1 MKRLLEVKLKVFKE
15 EYPKHLEL
23 FKKETGITLDVNDV
37 HTFAK
42 FDRWKKRRIKDA
54 IKASCDAEIMIMEL
68 SKIYYKDALNFDNGL
83 CLDPVNHNIYFPSDG
98 SDAAGELFHVDPFK
112 TRMGM
117 TRFLETDPMACEM
130 VRNAMVKVEEIV
142 EEHEYNEFVRKHS
155 E

>member
-1 MKRLLEVKLKVFKE
+1 MKRLLEVKMRVFEKE
-15 EYPKHLEL
+15 YAKHLEL
-23 FKKETGITLDVNDV
+23 FKKETGVVLDIEDV

-54 IKASCDAEIMIMEL
+54 IKASCDAESMVMGL
-68 SKIYYKDALNFDNGL
+68 SRIYYKDALNFDSGL

-98 SDAAGELFHVDPFK
+98 SDADGDLFHVDPFK
-112 TRMGM
+112 TRMEL
-117 TRFLETDPMACEM
+117 TRFLETDPEACEM
-130 VRNAMVKVEEIV
+130 VRAAKSKVEEII